1 MRKRVLM
8 TFSSDWLLDR
18 IRLKRRLRIWQGI
31 GILALCGVV
40 LALAARFDML
50 SHGDHIARLWVDG
63 IISDDVERDDLI
75 GELAR
80 DDRVKAVIVRIN
92 SPGGTVV
99 GGEALYKNLRALA
112 AKKPVVA
119 VMGEVAASAAY
130 MTALASDHIVAREGT
145 LTGSI
150 GVLMQSANVKELM
163 GKLGIKPVMI
173 KSSPLKATP
182 NPMEDL
188 TPEAEKVTQDVI
200 MDMYQMFLGMVV
212 ERRGLAIDKA
222 RILAD
227 GRIFTGRQAKTVGL
241 IDEIG
246 NEATAIRWL
255 VEQKKLAKDL
265 EIFDALYGEETFWQE
280 TQSRIFGSFF
290 DKTLIPEGLRLD
302 GLVSVWHP

>member
-1 MRKRVLM
+1 M

>member
-1 MRKRVLM
+1 M

-212 ERRGLAIDKA
+212 ERRSLAIDKA

>member
-1 MRKRVLM
+1 M

-212 ERRGLAIDKA
+212 ERRSLAIDKA

-246 NEATAIRWL
+246 SEATAIRWL

>member
-1 MRKRVLM
+1 M

-50 SHGDHIARLWVDG
+50 SHGDHIARLWVEG

-75 GELAR
+75 AELAR
-80 DDRVKAVIVRIN
+80 DDQVKAVIVRIN

-163 GKLGIKPVMI
+163 DKIGVKPVVI

-188 TPEAEKVTQDVI
+188 TPEAEKVTQNVI
-200 MDMYQMFLGMVV
+200 MDMYQMFLAMVV

-222 RILAD
+222 KTLAD

-241 IDEIG
+241 IDDIG

-265 EIFDALYGEETFWQE
+265 EIFDALYGEESFWQE

>member
-1 MRKRVLM
+1 M

-75 GELAR
+75 AELAR

-130 MTALASDHIVAREGT
+130 MTALASDYIVAREGT

-163 GKLGIKPVMI
+163 GKIGIKPVVI

-188 TPEAEKVTQDVI
+188 TPEAKKITQDVI

-222 RILAD
+222 QTLAD
-227 GRIFTGRQAKTVGL
+227 GRIFTGRQARTVGL

-246 NEATAIRWL
+246 NETTAIRWL
-255 VEQKKLAKDL
+255 NEEKKLAKDL

-290 DKTLIPEGLRLD
+290 NKTLIPEGLRLD

>member
-1 MRKRVLM
+1 M

-75 GELAR
+75 AELAR

-163 GKLGIKPVMI
+163 GKLGIKPVVI
-173 KSSPLKATP
+173 KSSPLKAAP

-188 TPEAEKVTQDVI
+188 TPEAKKVTQDVI

-222 RILAD
+222 RTLAD
-227 GRIFTGRQAKTVGL
+227 GRVFTGRQAKAAGL

-246 NEATAIRWL
+246 NESTALHWL

-265 EIFDALYGEETFWQE
+265 EVFDALYGEENFWQE

>member
-1 MRKRVLM
+1 M

-75 GELAR
+75 AELAR

-130 MTALASDHIVAREGT
+130 MTALASDYIVAREGT

-163 GKLGIKPVMI
+163 GKIGIKPVVI

-188 TPEAEKVTQDVI
+188 TPEAKKITQDVI

-222 RILAD
+222 QTLAD
-227 GRIFTGRQAKTVGL
+227 GRIFTGRQARTVGL

-246 NEATAIRWL
+246 NETTAIRWL
-255 VEQKKLAKDL
+255 NEEKKLAKDL

-290 DKTLIPEGLRLD
+290 Q
-302 GLVSVWHP
+302 

>member
-1 MRKRVLM
+1 M

-18 IRLKRRLRIWQGI
+18 VRLKRRLRIWQGI

-50 SHGDHIARLWVDG
+50 SHGDHIARLWVEG

-75 GELAR
+75 AELVR
-80 DDRVKAVIVRIN
+80 DDQVKAVIVRIN

-163 GKLGIKPVMI
+163 GKIGVKPVVI

-182 NPMEDL
+182 NPLEDL

-222 RILAD
+222 KTLAD
-227 GRIFTGRQAKTVGL
+227 GRIFTGRQARTAGL

-246 NEATAIRWL
+246 NEATAIHWL
-255 VEQKKLAKDL
+255 IEEKKLAKDL
-265 EIFDALYGEETFWQE
+265 EIFDALYGEENFWQE